1 MSKVHGAENRDKVYI
16 TGVVAIIFL
25 AIGGVGLLMGITD
38 ILIIYPYS
46 SFVPGLYSLAIFE
59 TICGTVFL
67 VVGLIVIGKAK
78 ELSKETL
85 SASTEQKIFCTS
97 CGNKIDADASFCSR
111 CGAKI
116 G

>member
-1 MSKVHGAENRDKVYI
+1 VSKVHGAENRDKVYT

-46 SFVPGLYSLAIFE
+46 SFVSDLYNLAIFE
-59 TICGTVFL
+59 IVCGIVFL
-67 VVGLIVIGKAK
+67 VIGLIMVGKAK
-78 ELSKETL
+78 KLSKETL
-85 SASTEQKIFCTS
+85 PSSTEQKIFCAD
-97 CGNKIDADASFCSR
+97 CGNKIDTDASFCSK